1 MTAALAALALSLLR
15 LAWLLLRIP
24 LALAALVACMFA
36 GQVLAL
42 LLWDRMFTHE
52 ERRADRLVTEA
63 EVGPE
68 NVIYLSDQIRADHR
82 ERRLWRLLERES

>member
-1 MTAALAALALSLLR
+1 LIA
-15 LAWLLLRIP
+15 LLLLL
-24 LALAALVACMFA
+24 LAGSLVLPALIATVIV

-42 LLWDRMFTHE
+42 LLWDRLATHE
-52 ERRADRLVTEA
+52 YRRVDRLVTEA

-82 ERRLWRLLERES
+82 ERRLMRLLERHS